1 MKILEIIL
9 FTTLFAIVAEIWL
22 SIGKE
27 MIKTTIEW
35 VLCVI
40 NNDDFFEKRGIEK
53 NGIKTGQS
61 YIRKNSLLR

>member
-27 MIKTTIEW
+27 MIKTTVEW

-40 NNDDFFEKRGIEK
+40 NNDDFFEKRGIE
-53 NGIKTGQS
+53 NGIKTSKS
-61 YIRKNSLLR
+61 YAGKNSLLR

>member
-40 NNDDFFEKRGIEK
+40 NNDDFFEKRGI
-53 NGIKTGQS
+53 KTSQS
-61 YIRKNSLLR
+61 YAGKNSLLR

>member
-9 FTTLFAIVAEIWL
+9 FTTLFAIVTQIWI

-40 NNDDFFEKRGIEK
+40 NNDDFFEKRGFE
-53 NGIKTGQS
+53 NGIKTSKIYAG
-61 YIRKNSLLR
+61 KNSLL